1 MFSGCSKAHA
11 LFFELTKGA
20 KMTPPQKPEWMK
32 LADADSVP
40 TIKKKTRL
48 LPAMIASVAL
58 AIVGLG
64 AIAAQISDEAPASA
78 TEQLVSNQ
86 SNSSTSAVQ
95 LTPQA
100 TTAAALPVTSKAIP
114 VSPKQPSIASLPK
127 SGGGENE
134 GRGEGD
140 H

>member
-1 MFSGCSKAHA
+1 
-11 LFFELTKGA
+11 
-20 KMTPPQKPEWMK
+20 MTPPQKPEWME

-48 LPAMIASVAL
+48 IPALIASVAL

-78 TEQLVSNQ
+78 IEKVAPVAAT
-86 SNSSTSAVQ
+86 A
-95 LTPQA
+95 TPV
-100 TTAAALPVTSKAIP
+100 PVTSKANP
-114 VSPKQPSIASLPK
+114 VKPMQPSIAELPK

-134 GRGEGD
+134 GRGEDDEYEGGD
-140 H
+140 D

>member
-20 KMTPPQKPEWMK
+20 NMTPPQKPEWME

-48 LPAMIASVAL
+48 LPAMIASMAL
-58 AIVGLG
+58 AIVGVG
-64 AIAAQISDEAPASA
+64 AIAAEISDEAPASA
-78 TEQLVSNQ
+78 VEKV
-86 SNSSTSAVQ
+86 
-95 LTPQA
+95 TPQA
-100 TTAAALPVTSKAIP
+100 TTAAALPVTSIAIP

-140 H
+140 DYEGEAD

>member
-1 MFSGCSKAHA
+1 MFSGSSKPDA
-11 LFFELTKGA
+11 LFFDLTKGA
-20 KMTPPQKPEWMK
+20 KMTPPQKPEWME
-32 LADADSVP
+32 LTDADSVP

-58 AIVGLG
+58 AIVGVG
-64 AIAAQISDEAPASA
+64 AIAAQISDEAHASA
-78 TEQLVSNQ
+78 IEK
-86 SNSSTSAVQ
+86 

-140 H
+140 DYEGEDD

>member
-1 MFSGCSKAHA
+1 
-11 LFFELTKGA
+11 
-20 KMTPPQKPEWMK
+20 MTPPQKPEWME

-58 AIVGLG
+58 AIVGVG

-78 TEQLVSNQ
+78 IEKV
-86 SNSSTSAVQ
+86 
-95 LTPQA
+95 TPQA
-100 TTAAALPVTSKAIP
+100 TTAAALPVTSKTIP
-114 VSPKQPSIASLPK
+114 VTPKQPSIASLPK

-140 H
+140 DYEGEDD

>member
-11 LFFELTKGA
+11 LFFELTKGTN
-20 KMTPPQKPEWMK
+20 MTPPQKPEWME
-32 LADADSVP
+32 LTDADSVP

-78 TEQLVSNQ
+78 IEK
-86 SNSSTSAVQ
+86 

-140 H
+140 DYEGEDD

>member
-1 MFSGCSKAHA
+1 M
-11 LFFELTKGA
+11 E
-20 KMTPPQKPEWMK
+20 

-64 AIAAQISDEAPASA
+64 AIATQISDETPASA
-78 TEQLVSNQ
+78 IEKVTAQ
-86 SNSSTSAVQ
+86 
-95 LTPQA
+95 
-100 TTAAALPVTSKAIP
+100 TTIAAALPVTSKANP
-114 VSPKQPSIASLPK
+114 STPKQPSIAALPK

-134 GRGEGD
+134 GRSEDNEYEGED
-140 H
+140 D

>member
-1 MFSGCSKAHA
+1 MFSGSSKPDA
-11 LFFELTKGA
+11 LFFDLTKGA
-20 KMTPPQKPEWMK
+20 KMTPPQKPEWME

-58 AIVGLG
+58 AIVGVG
-64 AIAAQISDEAPASA
+64 AIAAQISDKAPASA
-78 TEQLVSNQ
+78 IEKV
-86 SNSSTSAVQ
+86 
-95 LTPQA
+95 TPQA
-100 TTAAALPVTSKAIP
+100 TTAAALPVTSKTIP
-114 VSPKQPSIASLPK
+114 VTPKQPIIASLPK

-140 H
+140 DYEGEDD